1 MIKNYFKI
9 ALRNLW
15 KNKVYSAIN
24 IAGLAI
30 GIAACIMIM
39 LFVLYERSFD
49 NLHTKNI
56 YRLNEVQKFPGMVAS
71 QKVGLS
77 MFPMGPTLK
86 NEFPEVKNF
95 TRVRWQEKYQLTF
108 GEKRIYLP
116 HTYFVDSTFLKIFDY
131 PLIKGNRATV
141 LEKPHSAILTEATA
155 QKLFGNNDPIGKT
168 ITHYAG
174 DTTSFVVTG
183 IMKDIPQNSQQQF
196 DALFSFSS
204 VYKPW
209 MFTNWGGNWLD
220 TYLELAPN
228 TNTAALEK
236 KFPAYLKK
244 YMTAAGN
251 TDGWKFYELFLLPLR
266 EVHSGATD
274 IGLDYL
280 NYQKFDKKYT
290 NIFFAIGLVVLLIAC
305 INFMNL
311 STARSAERAKEV
323 GIRKTIGA
331 RRWQLSAQFISES
344 VILSLIALL
353 LAVVLV
359 KLFLPSVNSLSQ
371 RQLAFTFFTDART
384 FMIIV
389 GGTIVVG
396 ILAGLYPAAYLSS
409 FIPVKVLKA
418 SAGGSSNKSM
428 IRNILVIGQF
438 ASAIFLMIATIFT
451 VRQLNFM
458 QAHDAGFNREQ
469 VMTIPLD
476 AITYKK
482 FDIVK
487 QQLLANTLVQ
497 GVTGAQDVL
506 GSHLDQSGI
515 SFWGDGPKRELTS
528 TQLIVDHDYLSM
540 FKIQIILGKNF
551 STDPAQNGKE
561 YIINEALAKELLKDY
576 PKASISSLLGKHF
589 GYDSLGTIVGIAKD
603 FNFNSLHYKI
613 ETMFIYNQKDWGYS
627 SMSVKINGARA
638 ANAIPFIQSVWKDH
652 FPDHP
657 FEYQFLDEHF
667 AEVYR
672 ADTQVSSVVAVLATL
687 AIIISCL
694 GLFGLASYSAERRIK
709 EVGIRKVLG
718 ASVQNI
724 TTMLSKDFLKYVLM
738 ATIIAWPLAWLAVYK
753 WLQDYAYRVNISW
766 WIFVVAGLIACI
778 IAIVTIS
785 FQAIK
790 AATANPVKSLRSE

>member
-515 SFWGDGPKRELTS
+515 SFWGDGPKRDLTS

-540 FKIQIILGKNF
+540 FKIQVILGKNF

>member
-540 FKIQIILGKNF
+540 FKIQVLLGKNF

>member
-1 MIKNYFKI
+1 
-9 ALRNLW
+9 
-15 KNKVYSAIN
+15 
-24 IAGLAI
+24 
-30 GIAACIMIM
+30 
-39 LFVLYERSFD
+39 
-49 NLHTKNI
+49 
-56 YRLNEVQKFPGMVAS
+56 
-71 QKVGLS
+71 
-77 MFPMGPTLK
+77 
-86 NEFPEVKNF
+86 
-95 TRVRWQEKYQLTF
+95 
-108 GEKRIYLP
+108 
-116 HTYFVDSTFLKIFDY
+116 
-131 PLIKGNRATV
+131 
-141 LEKPHSAILTEATA
+141 
-155 QKLFGNNDPIGKT
+155 
-168 ITHYAG
+168 
-174 DTTSFVVTG
+174 
-183 IMKDIPQNSQQQF
+183 
-196 DALFSFSS
+196 
-204 VYKPW
+204 
-209 MFTNWGGNWLD
+209 
-220 TYLELAPN
+220 
-228 TNTAALEK
+228 
-236 KFPAYLKK
+236 
-244 YMTAAGN
+244 
-251 TDGWKFYELFLLPLR
+251 LLPLR

-540 FKIQIILGKNF
+540 FKIQVLLGKNF